1 MARAQTPT
9 RSPNPVAWAKMTRLR
24 ASEATFER
32 PAEVPD
38 TSVVTILR
46 VPPEVHGQRLD
57 VFVQSQLKRTSRT
70 RAQAIIKK
78 SAFDATGRA
87 LRANDRVRAEQHIL
101 LWRAP
106 WDEVPVPTD
115 IPILYEDD
123 ELLAVDKPPLL
134 PVHPTARYYRNTLI
148 RILLD
153 ARPNE
158 FLSLGHR
165 LDRETSGVLLVAKT
179 RACDRAL
186 KRQFEMRVGVR
197 KTYLAI
203 TWGIPAECAEGRVA
217 FRCEKSIELDPVS
230 RFRVKMRVGE
240 SPSAL
245 RAATGFEVRARAEAN
260 GKTYALLVCHLETG
274 RQHQIRVH
282 LASLGTP
289 VVGDKLYGPD
299 DNLFLRSADDELTSA
314 DLAALEVPRH
324 ALHAAEIALP
334 HPVTGAP
341 LTITSPLPPDL
352 DAFWRRIAGASATP
366 ATRGAPA
373 FLD

>member
-1 MARAQTPT
+1 
-9 RSPNPVAWAKMTRLR
+9 MTRLR

-32 PAEVPD
+32 PAEVPES
-38 TSVVTILR
+38 SVVTVLR
-46 VPPEVHGQRLD
+46 VPPELEGQRLD
-57 VFVQSQLKRTSRT
+57 IFVQSQLRRTSRT
-70 RAQAIIKK
+70 RTQAIIKK

-87 LRANDRVRAEQHIL
+87 LRANDRVRAEQHVL

-153 ARPNE
+153 ARPSE

-165 LDRETSGVLLVAKT
+165 LDRETSGVLLVAKS
-179 RACDRAL
+179 RECDRAL
-186 KRQFEMRVGVR
+186 KRLFELRVGVR
-197 KTYLAI
+197 KTYIAM
-203 TWGIPAECAEGRVA
+203 TWGIPGPPDPTGAL
-217 FRCEKSIELDPVS
+217 FRCDKSLELDHES
-230 RFRVKMRVGE
+230 EFRVKMRIGDG
-240 SPSAL
+240 PSSL
-245 RAATGFEVRARAEAN
+245 RAATGFEVRARADVK
-260 GKTYALLVCHLETG
+260 GKSYALVVCHLETG

-299 DNLFLRSADDELTSA
+299 VRLFARSADGELTSA
-314 DLAALEVPRH
+314 DLDVLELPRH
-324 ALHAAEIALP
+324 ALHAAEISLP
-334 HPVTGAP
+334 HPITGAR
-341 LTITSPLPPDL
+341 LTITAPLAPDL
-352 DAFWRRIAGASATP
+352 DAYWQQMGGTSAAGSLTAF
-366 ATRGAPA
+366 RG
-373 FLD
+373 

>member
-1 MARAQTPT
+1 
-9 RSPNPVAWAKMTRLR
+9 MTRLR

-38 TSVVTILR
+38 SSVVTVLR
-46 VPPEVHGQRLD
+46 VPPELEGQRLD
-57 VFVQSQLKRTSRT
+57 VFVQGQLRRTSRT
-70 RAQAIIKK
+70 RTQAIIKK
-78 SAFDATGRA
+78 SAFDATGRP
-87 LRANDRVRAEQHIL
+87 LRANDRVRAEQHVL

-106 WDEVPVPTD
+106 WDEIPVPTD

-148 RILLD
+148 RVLID

-179 RACDRAL
+179 RECDRAL
-186 KRQFEMRVGVR
+186 KRLFEMRVGVR
-197 KTYLAI
+197 KTYTAI
-203 TWGIPAECAEGRVA
+203 TWGIPGPPPHGGSIL
-217 FRCEKSIELDPVS
+217 RCEKSLEIDPDS
-230 RFRVKMRVGE
+230 RFRVKMRIGE
-240 SPSAL
+240 GPSAL
-245 RAATGFEVRARAEAN
+245 RAVTGFEVRARAEAN
-260 GKTYALLVCHLETG
+260 GKAYALVVCHLETG

-282 LASLGTP
+282 LASLGVP

-299 DNLFLRSADDELTSA
+299 ESLFARSADGALTLA
-314 DLAALEVPRH
+314 DLAILELPRH

-334 HPVTGAP
+334 HPMTRAP
-341 LTITSPLPPDL
+341 LTISSPLSPDL
-352 DAFWRRIAGASATP
+352 DAFWQKIGGTRAAGALTAF
-366 ATRGAPA
+366 RG
-373 FLD
+373 

>member
-1 MARAQTPT
+1 
-9 RSPNPVAWAKMTRLR
+9 MTRLR

-32 PAEVPD
+32 PVDVPE
-38 TSVVTILR
+38 SAVVTVLR
-46 VPPEVHGQRLD
+46 VPPELQGQRLD
-57 VFVQSQLKRTSRT
+57 VFVQGQLKRTSRT

-78 SAFDATGRA
+78 SAFDASGRA
-87 LRANDRVRAEQHIL
+87 LRANDRVRAEQHVL

-106 WDEVPVPTD
+106 WDEVPVPTE

-123 ELLAVDKPPLL
+123 ELLAVDKPPFL
-134 PVHPTARYYRNTLI
+134 PVHPTARYYSNTLI

-203 TWGIPAECAEGRVA
+203 TWGIPTAALDGTTS
-217 FRCEKSIELDPVS
+217 FRCDKSIEIDPIS
-230 RFRVKMRVGE
+230 RFRVKMRIGE
-240 SPSAL
+240 TPSAL
-245 RAATGFEVRARAEAN
+245 HAATGFETLACAEAN
-260 GKTYALLVCHLETG
+260 GRTYALVLCHLETG

-299 DNLFLRSADDELTSA
+299 EGLFLRSADEELTPA
-314 DLAALEVPRH
+314 DLAVLEVPRH

-334 HPVTGAP
+334 HPVTGVP
-341 LTITSPLPPDL
+341 LTITSPLAPDL
-352 DAFWRRIAGASATP
+352 DAFWRRIAGTC
-366 ATRGAPA
+366 TAPA
-373 FLD
+373 LPL